1 MRTNSE
7 REMWWVWRVESKAN
21 KQIKLVV
28 VKVFE
33 NLERDPFARI
43 YINIRHSV
51 ADFYFIGQFLLNH
64 VAECWQNRVL
74 KCISFCP
81 CMRNWSCRLPPHLL
95 EYLSFPL
102 FLIIFYSAGT
112 SNCVTVAGAEL
123 VWRDVKGFELT
134 NFFF

>member
-28 VKVFE
+28 VKEFE
-33 NLERDPFARI
+33 NLERDPFAKI
-43 YINIRHSV
+43 YINIDIRWRILYYWSI
-51 ADFYFIGQFLLNH
+51 FINH
-64 VAECWQNRVL
+64 VAECWQNRFK
-74 KCISFCP
+74 KCHLLLSMHAELI
-81 CMRNWSCRLPPHLL
+81 LQAAPPHLL

-102 FLIIFYSAGT
+102 FLIIFYSIGT

-123 VWRDVKGFELT
+123 VWRDVKAFELT
-134 NFFF
+134 NF